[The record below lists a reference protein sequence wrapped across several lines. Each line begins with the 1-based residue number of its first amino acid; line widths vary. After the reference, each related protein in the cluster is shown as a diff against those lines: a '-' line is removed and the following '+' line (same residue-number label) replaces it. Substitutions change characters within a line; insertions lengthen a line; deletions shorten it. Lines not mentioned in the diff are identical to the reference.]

1 MDTATIHHVA
11 NVADKVAP
19 VVTGFWNAIYTVI
32 LGIGVIIGIVGKV
45 IHGKLTARAAAD
57 PLKKV

>member
-1 MDTATIHHVA
+1 MDTASMHHVA

-19 VVTGFWNAIYTVI
+19 VVTGFWNALYTVI
-32 LGIGVIIGIVGKV
+32 LGVGVVIGVIGKI
-45 IHGKLTARAAAD
+45 IHGKIVTKAASD